1 MAFWKA
7 CGLTDFFGGLS
18 IEYFCVMKLY
28 AAVISLKSLLIYDLL
43 WED

>member
-28 AAVISLKSLLIYDLL
+28 AAVISLIYDLL